1 MYMRLAGVF
10 QSKIALRQLLLA
22 VKSKISNPTFKIQL
36 AIQPGVNGHSNR
48 CKHQVFFLAVV
59 LFYFV

>member
-1 MYMRLAGVF
+1 MYMRLAGVY

-22 VKSKISNPTFKIQL
+22 VKFKISNPTSKIQL
-36 AIQPGVNGHSNR
+36 AIQPGVNRYCYR
-48 CKHQVFFLAVV
+48 CKHQVFFLTVV

>member
-1 MYMRLAGVF
+1 MYMRLAGVY

-22 VKSKISNPTFKIQL
+22 VKFKISNPTYKIEL
-36 AIQPGVNGHSNR
+36 AIQPGVNRYSNR
-48 CKHQVFFLAVV
+48 CKYQVFFFAIV